1 MGAEVPVTTLDG
13 NRLTAR
19 VPAGTSS
26 GQKLRL
32 RGKGMPRLRGEGAGD
47 LYVATRVTVPK
58 ELTPRERELIEELAR
73 LRPDNPRTER

>member
-1 MGAEVPVTTLDG
+1 EVPVTTLDG
-13 NRLTAR
+13 GRLTAR

-47 LYVATRVTVPK
+47 LYVAVRVMVPK
-58 ELTPRERELIEELAR
+58 ELTPRERALIEELGR
-73 LRPDNPRTER
+73 LRPENPRAEP